1 MLGAGNAATM
11 RFQLMLAS
19 WLRRARLGTAGTV
32 NSGVPYGR
40 AHVHCWKLPNATIL
54 IGRVTSSNSTSHA
67 QLELLDGQ
75 CP

>member
-11 RFQLMLAS
+11 RFQPMLAS
-19 WLRRARLGTAGTV
+19 WLRTARLETAGTV

-40 AHVHCWKLPNATIL
+40 PHVHPWKLPNATIL
-54 IGRVTSSNSTSHA
+54 IGRVTSLNSTSHA
-67 QLELLDGQ
+67 QLEYLDGQ